1 LAGAAVSVIS
11 EDAAKESVVYSN
23 KGGEENGHGER
34 TVREYRKLAIA
45 LMLATV
51 TTITVNARAVLAAS
65 ASEIDHNANVA
76 LKSLYANTPGA
87 KALAMQA
94 KGVLVFPNIVKG
106 GFIVAGQYGDG
117 ALRLQG
123 ERKTVE
129 YYRSLAASYGLQA
142 GVQSFGYVLFFMDN
156 ESLTYLENSRG
167 WEIGVGPS
175 VVVLDKGF

>member
-1 LAGAAVSVIS
+1 MDMEKRAA
-11 EDAAKESVVYSN
+11 
-23 KGGEENGHGER
+23 
-34 TVREYRKLAIA
+34 REYRKLAIV

-51 TTITVNARAVLAAS
+51 TLIALNARVALAAS
-65 ASEIDHNANVA
+65 ASEIDSKANVA
-76 LKSLYANTPGA
+76 LQTLYAKTPGA

-94 KGVLVFPNIVKG
+94 KGVLVFPSIVKG
-106 GFIVAGQYGDG
+106 GFIIAGQYGDG

-129 YYRSLAASYGLQA
+129 YYRSIAASYGLQA
-142 GVQSFGYVLFFMDN
+142 GVQSFGYVLFFMDD

-175 VVVLDKGF
+175 TVSRKFFSGIIAPIPPTVRSPCSRPTMRSR

>member
-1 LAGAAVSVIS
+1 
-11 EDAAKESVVYSN
+11 
-23 KGGEENGHGER
+23 
-34 TVREYRKLAIA
+34 
-45 LMLATV
+45 ML
-51 TTITVNARAVLAAS
+51 ITLSCRLS
-65 ASEIDHNANVA
+65 SDQWI
-76 LKSLYANTPGA
+76 KSS
-87 KALAMQA
+87 
-94 KGVLVFPNIVKG
+94 KG

-129 YYRSLAASYGLQA
+129 YYRSIAATYGLQA
-142 GVQSFGYVLFFMDN
+142 GVQSFGYVLFFMDD